1 MSPELTRAEALL
13 KAQSWQDA
21 HDAFRDL
28 VDGGPEAENPDAVHD
43 WAICCFYL
51 DQIPKALTL
60 LDRAVTLQPDYGYRY
75 ASRAWMRAA
84 AKQYDGAMA
93 DYRRAIELDPEDAVS
108 QNNLGLLEEQAGYRQ
123 QAQERFR
130 IADELQG
137 IFQQNGLEP
146 EPREAAPPLPEPKPE
161 PEKTLGQWMRWA
173 VTTAEGRAAFIQFI
187 KNGLKTKR

>member
-13 KAQSWQDA
+13 KAQSWQAA

-51 DQIPKALTL
+51 DQIHKALDL
-60 LDRAVTLQPDYGYRY
+60 LDRAVALQPDYGYRY

-84 AKQYDGAMA
+84 AKQFDGARS
-93 DYRRAIELDPEDAVS
+93 DYQRAIELDPEDAVS
-108 QNNLGLLEEQAGYRQ
+108 QNNLGLLEEQAGYRK

-137 IFQQNGLEP
+137 IFQENGLEP
-146 EPREAAPPLPEPKPE
+146 ERPQPAARE
-161 PEKTLGQWMRWA
+161 PETEKSYWQWVRWA
-173 VTTAEGRAAFIQFI
+173 VATSEGRAAFIQFI

>member
-1 MSPELTRAEALL
+1 MSPELNRAEALL
-13 KAQSWQDA
+13 KAQSWQAA

-51 DQIPKALTL
+51 DQIPKALDL
-60 LDRAVTLQPDYGYRY
+60 LDRAVILQPDYGYRY

-84 AKQYDGAMA
+84 AKQYEGAMA
-93 DYRRAIELDPEDAVS
+93 DYRRAIELDPEDAVA

-130 IADELQG
+130 VADELQG
-137 IFQQNGLEP
+137 IFLQNGLEP
-146 EPREAAPPLPEPKPE
+146 ERPEAAPPQAQPEPE
-161 PEKTLGQWMRWA
+161 PEKTLRQWMRWA
-173 VTTAEGRAAFIQFI
+173 VTTTEGRSAFIQFI

>member
-1 MSPELTRAEALL
+1 ML
-13 KAQSWQDA
+13 KAQSWQAA

-51 DQIPKALTL
+51 DQIPKALDL
-60 LDRAVTLQPDYGYRY
+60 LDRAVILQPDYGYRY

-84 AKQYDGAMA
+84 AKQYEGAMA
-93 DYRRAIELDPEDAVS
+93 DYRRAIELDPEDAVA

-130 IADELQG
+130 VADELQG
-137 IFQQNGLEP
+137 IFLQNGLEP
-146 EPREAAPPLPEPKPE
+146 ERPEAAPPQAQPEPE
-161 PEKTLGQWMRWA
+161 PEKTLRQWMRWA
-173 VTTAEGRAAFIQFI
+173 VTTTEGRSAFIQFI